1 MPTLDALVLHALQL
15 GASDLHLEP
24 GLPATL
30 RIQGQL
36 RPGDQSLSA
45 AELEAMVRGLLRG
58 EAWDR
63 LLQRR
68 SADLSLNLAGVRC
81 RINVM
86 FSQRGLGIALRLLHP
101 FTATIESL
109 NLHPDVG
116 RLISRPHGLV
126 VVSGPTGAGKSSTIA
141 ALVEE
146 LNRSRSQHVITIEEP
161 IEISFRPRRCLIRQR
176 EVGRDTPSFQQ
187 GLMDALRED
196 PDVLVV
202 GEVRDA
208 ETIRLALTAAETGH
222 LVITTLHAGSCA
234 EALSRII
241 QSFAPEAQPGI
252 TAALAESLVGVLAQ
266 RLIPRADLGARLPE
280 CELLL
285 ANDAVRGS
293 IRSGTLSRLHTVL
306 QTHAAEGMWSFERWH
321 RWQESREKYFL
332 RQRDGARE
340 PLPED
345 AAAPAALPSTP
356 SPAPARPA
364 AAPAPAAR
372 APASRAPAPSPAP
385 RPARPAARTDDGV
398 WDLDGSGEDLAS
410 ILKELG

>member
-36 RPGDQSLSA
+36 RPGEQSLSA
-45 AELEAMVRGLLRG
+45 AELEGMVRGLLRD

-68 SADLSLNLAGVRC
+68 SADLSLNIAGVRC

-86 FSQRGLGIALRLLHP
+86 FSQRGLGIALRVLHP
-101 FTATIESL
+101 FTATLESR

-116 RLISRPHGLV
+116 RLITRPHGLV
-126 VVSGPTGAGKSSTIA
+126 VVSGPTGSGKSSTIA

-146 LNRSRSQHVITIEEP
+146 LNRSRSLHVITIEEP
-161 IEISFRPRRCLIRQR
+161 IEITFRPRRCLIRQR

-202 GEVRDA
+202 GEVREA

-222 LVITTLHAGSCA
+222 LVITTLHAGSSA
-234 EALSRII
+234 EALARIV
-241 QSFAPEAQPGI
+241 QSFAPEVQPAV
-252 TAALAESLVGVLAQ
+252 TASLAESLVGVLSQ
-266 RLIPRADLGARLPE
+266 RLVPRADLGTRLPE

-285 ANDAVRGS
+285 ANDAVRGT
-293 IRSGTLSRLHTVL
+293 IRTGTLNRLHTVL
-306 QTHAAEGMWSFERWH
+306 QTHAAEGMWSVERWR
-321 RWQESREKYFL
+321 RWQESRERYFL
-332 RQRDGARE
+332 RQRDAARE

-345 AAAPAALPSTP
+345 AAPPAGLPP
-356 SPAPARPA
+356 AQSPAPAAPR
-364 AAPAPAAR
+364 PAPAAR
-372 APASRAPAPSPAP
+372 APAPRAAAPAPAP
-385 RPARPAARTDDGV
+385 RPARPAARNDDGV